1 MKIDEK
7 MDNGLYCSI
16 DWLSFTV
23 LDFVDLETTIAEFG
37 FTIEDF
43 FECPKGANGYRKMIT
58 LIGSNLRVLF
68 EGNDNM
74 GIHFD
79 ISGSAM
85 TDFYETYYKS
95 CYNNETPFGELAIDM
110 ELDVVKSLFQRI
122 QELGHITRLD
132 LAIDNKKDIY
142 YSVRQLREN
151 LSLGRFVSKW
161 RSYKYIE
168 EKETNGN
175 CVGRTIYM
183 GSRTSDIML
192 RVYDKELEQNKKYP
206 DANDVNHVNYRWVRW
221 ELELKDDRANMVIN
235 HFLSGKSIGYIAVGI
250 LSNYLRLINFDDS
263 NKSRCSSQTVWE
275 SFIDDVSSLRL
286 YISHDE
292 KTIEM
297 KKDWLIH
304 QCAPTIAGVI
314 MANHGDISFIAE
326 CIDAHAMRMNKKLRD
341 LVSAVNPDWEKQ
353 LIAFQGA
360 TC

>member
-1 MKIDEK
+1 MKIDENMK
-7 MDNGLYCSI
+7 NGLYCSI

-23 LDFVDLETTIAEFG
+23 LDNVDLDTTIAEFG

-43 FECPKGANGYRKMIT
+43 FECPRGANGYKKM
-58 LIGSNLRVLF
+58 LSMIGSNLRVLYD
-68 EGNDNM
+68 GADNM

-85 TDFYETYYKS
+85 SDFYEVYYKS
-95 CYNNETPFGELAIDM
+95 CFNNETPFGELAIDM
-110 ELDVVKSLFQRI
+110 ELDVVKSLFRRI

-132 LAIDNKKDIY
+132 LSIDNKTDIY
-142 YSVRQLREN
+142 YSVRQLHEQ

-161 RSYKYIE
+161 RTYKFID

-206 DANDVNHVNYRWVRW
+206 DVNDENHVNFRWVRW
-221 ELELKDDRANMVIN
+221 ELELKDDRANMVVN
-235 HFLSGKSIGYIAVGI
+235 HILSGNSVGYIAVGI

-263 NKSRCSSQTVWE
+263 NKSRCSSQATWE

-286 YISHDE
+286 YVSHEE
-292 KTIEM
+292 KTLEM

-304 QCAPTIAGVI
+304 QCAPTIAGII
-314 MANHGDISFIAE
+314 MANHGDFSFLSE
-326 CIDAHAMRMNKKLRD
+326 CIDAHAMRMNKKLRE
-341 LVSAVNPDWEKQ
+341 LVTAVNPEWEKQ
-353 LIAFQGA
+353 LVAFQS
-360 TC
+360 